1 MMYMLPKWVKY
12 PKTAMYWDHN
22 KHKTCDGEEDRQCW
36 KNGRLYFTPKSLFH
50 LSSCD
55 VCALSSFRNAHMSTV
70 NETVPNPPFS
80 SYVCHWETTSC
91 VCHVDYVYNHQ
102 NSGTVSCQWCQF
114 GHVRSYVV
122 PWRNSQRS
130 LQVRVMCYIRHDG
143 IYVQPVVCCL
153 GLVQVRM
160 LLHRTVTTSN
170 FV

>member
-36 KNGRLYFTPKSLFH
+36 KNGRLYFTPESLFH
-50 LSSCD
+50 LSNCD
-55 VCALSSFRNAHMSTV
+55 VCALSSFRNVHMSTV
-70 NETVPNPPFS
+70 NEIEPNPPFS
-80 SYVCHWETTSC
+80 SYVWHWETTSC
-91 VCHVDYVYNHQ
+91 VCHDDYVYNHQ
-102 NSGTVSCQWCQF
+102 NSGTVSYQQFQF
-114 GHVRSYVV
+114 GHLSSYAVS
-122 PWRNSQRS
+122 WWNSQRP

-143 IYVQPVVCCL
+143 IYVQPVVCL